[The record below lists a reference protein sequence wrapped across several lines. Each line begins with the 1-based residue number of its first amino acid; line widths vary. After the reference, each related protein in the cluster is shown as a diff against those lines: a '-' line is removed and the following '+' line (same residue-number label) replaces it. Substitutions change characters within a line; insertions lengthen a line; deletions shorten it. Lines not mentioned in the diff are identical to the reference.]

1 MLNDAELIRLREG
14 FFQACV
20 PLTYSRDVPERLAWA
35 DVLLDPSP
43 ATIRELMSHVRGDGH
58 WILLGELVEIGIA
71 HAADVLVDLPLPI
84 DDVPDRRWQLRRE
97 LARIVA
103 GMSDEQL
110 QQLVYRARSIA
121 DV

>member
-1 MLNDAELIRLREG
+1 MLNDRDLRRLRDG

-20 PLTYSRDVPERLAWA
+20 PLTYSKDDAERLAWA

-43 ATIRELMSHVRGDGH
+43 ANIRELMLKVRGDGH

-84 DDVPDRRWQLRRE
+84 GDVPDRRWQLRRE
-97 LARIVA
+97 LARIVD
-103 GMSDEQL
+103 GMDDQQL
-110 QQLVYRARSIA
+110 QQTVYWARSIA
-121 DV
+121 Q